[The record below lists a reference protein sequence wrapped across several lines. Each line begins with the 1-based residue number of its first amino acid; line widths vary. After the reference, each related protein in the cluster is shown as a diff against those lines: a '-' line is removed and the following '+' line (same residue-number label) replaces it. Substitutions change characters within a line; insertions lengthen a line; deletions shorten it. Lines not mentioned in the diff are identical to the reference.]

1 MVTIFNG
8 RSRTASTSQDT
19 SFIQVEHKML
29 KHLKAFSGNEWLV
42 FTALALHID
51 NEGRCFPSMA
61 RIMHVTGLSA
71 PTIRAAM
78 RGLQSKEIEGSAV
91 LTVNERFAEG
101 NRQTSN
107 EFILFPGFGG
117 EKPLEGE
124 GKDSCTGEGVK
135 TLDPFN
141 KNQNEQDSSLQK
153 RTRGKISKMP
163 KTDDPAYLLYMS
175 FRRARGW
182 DDDFNLG
189 EWQGVHL
196 LLREMVRAG
205 VTPDD
210 LYYRTYNLMGQWKTE
225 SMVTIRA
232 VWKHWSTAT
241 TPAIVAVP
249 RSGKP
254 TTIDTARSAV
264 NIMESIKGISNSG

>member
-29 KHLKAFSGNEWLV
+29 KHLKSFSGNEWLV

-107 EFILFPGFGG
+107 EFVLFPGFGG

-141 KNQNEQDSSLQK
+141 KNQDEQDSSLQK

>member
-29 KHLKAFSGNEWLV
+29 KHLKSFSGNEWLV

-107 EFILFPGFGG
+107 EFVLFPGFGG

>member
-29 KHLKAFSGNEWLV
+29 KHLKSFSGNEWLV
-42 FTALALHID
+42 FSALALHID

-107 EFILFPGFGG
+107 EFVLFPGFGG